1 MTLLNRNLVDVSG
14 DSPMDYSNYN
24 NVNIVNVNVNV
35 NVNENETENLL
46 NNFLLNEN
54 ENEND
59 NLFDDY
65 ETILFY
71 LDRPNTTFYIIAN
84 FEKKTK
90 PDTLSQL
97 QFEKLESFNDIYVCP
112 ICMEEQQDNII
123 LTCKHVFCK
132 PCIEKWLLKK
142 SNTCPTCRIQVK

>member
-1 MTLLNRNLVDVSG
+1 MTLLNRNLVDLSG
-14 DSPMDYSNYN
+14 DSPTDYSNYN
-24 NVNIVNVNVNV
+24 NLNVNVNVNV
-35 NVNENETENLL
+35 NVNETV
-46 NNFLLNEN
+46 NEN
-54 ENEND
+54 ENENE
-59 NLFDDY
+59 NLLDYNENLIDDY

>member
-1 MTLLNRNLVDVSG
+1 MFMRSSIRNMTLLNRNLVDVSG

-24 NVNIVNVNVNV
+24 NVNV
-35 NVNENETENLL
+35 NVNEDLL

-54 ENEND
+54 D
-59 NLFDDY
+59 NLIDDY